1 MKKLALFI
9 AVALVVLAVPALAFT
24 PEFNVAKFV
33 VCKSIADKAPVGEAT
48 SFDSDTEKI
57 YAFLEATDIAADT
70 KVSIVWYF
78 NDKEVANIE
87 LKLGKSSRWRTYS
100 SKTIGDR
107 HGSWKVEVVDSTG
120 NTMSSQAFTVK

>member
-33 VCKSIADKAPVGEAT
+33 TCKAVVDKAPVDEAT
-48 SFDSDTEKI
+48 SFESDTEKV
-57 YAFLEATDIAADT
+57 YAYLEATDIAADT

-78 NDKEVANIE
+78 DGTEVSNIE
-87 LKLGKSSRWRTYS
+87 LALGKSSRWRTYS

-107 HGSWKVEVVDSTG
+107 HGSWKVEAVDSTG
-120 NTMSSQAFTVK
+120 NTMATQEFIVK